1 LSLDNIAEHPDEC
14 ALSAI
19 AVGGSILRTIADKRP
34 DDATVQDLIANLME
48 MQEEGGEIGGLELS
62 PEALATTVFD
72 QDTALRYIRLLIHNS
87 VVCLD
92 YTPAAYVGRL
102 ERADIANR

>member
-1 LSLDNIAEHPDEC
+1 MINLIDGWIDLSKVMDASTLDLSLDNTAEHPDEC

-48 MQEEGGEIGGLELS
+48 MQEEGGEIGGLELP

-72 QDTALRYIRLLIHNS
+72 QDTALRYIRLL
-87 VVCLD
+87 
-92 YTPAAYVGRL
+92 
-102 ERADIANR
+102 